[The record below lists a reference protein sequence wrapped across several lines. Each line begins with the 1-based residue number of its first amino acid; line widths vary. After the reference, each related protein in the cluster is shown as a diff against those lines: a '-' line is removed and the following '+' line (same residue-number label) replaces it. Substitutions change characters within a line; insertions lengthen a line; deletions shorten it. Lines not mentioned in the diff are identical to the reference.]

1 MTAEDE
7 IRNLIARYAHAADDG
22 RSSDYADLFTPDGAM
37 ESQGAE
43 AVGREA
49 LVALIDGIYDYA
61 IKHFQLNTAIQVDG
75 DHATGQTDLLAM
87 AMDAD
92 GAWQVMGCGRY
103 DDQFA
108 LHDGKWLFTRRV
120 CSWHRSTRLDVL
132 AQLNQLLAGAPQAAA
147 VS

>member
-22 RSSDYADLFTPDGAM
+22 RGGDYALLFTPDGVM
-37 ESQGAE
+37 ESQGSE
-43 AVGREA
+43 AAGRAA
-49 LVALIDGIYDYA
+49 LKALIDSIYDYA
-61 IKHFQLNTAIQVDG
+61 IKHHQMNTAIQVEG
-75 DHATGQTDLLAM
+75 DRATAQTDLLAM

-103 DDQFA
+103 DDTLVRQ
-108 LHDGKWLFTRRV
+108 DGQWLFQRRI
-120 CSWHRSTRLDVL
+120 CSWHRSTRPEVL
-132 AQLNQLLAGAPQAAA
+132 AQLNQLLAGTP